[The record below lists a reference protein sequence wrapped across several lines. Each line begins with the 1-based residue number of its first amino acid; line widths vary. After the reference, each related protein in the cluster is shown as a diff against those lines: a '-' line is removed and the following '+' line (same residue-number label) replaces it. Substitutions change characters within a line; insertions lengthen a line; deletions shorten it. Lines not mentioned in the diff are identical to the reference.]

1 MLGSSLTLR
10 QRAGKRVANCRSLSR
25 LGAGRQG
32 SACPAQ
38 ACRGRPLP
46 APVPSRP
53 PRLCRSPARPGAGA
67 LGQQTPGIDSPR
79 AHFRVPPPAAA
90 IGQWAARRGCRELCR
105 PRPPGPGQSLPSGFA
120 SSAAR
125 PRCGFVLSLYFS
137 PSSFV
142 CFWFSVLEN
151 RTFPSRRGTAEGY
164 SAPRGRSPG
173 EKKPG
178 SKLSSLA

>member
-38 ACRGRPLP
+38 ACRGRPFPAPAP

-164 SAPRGRSPG
+164 SAPTWTLPRGK
-173 EKKPG
+173 EAWK
-178 SKLSSLA
+178 